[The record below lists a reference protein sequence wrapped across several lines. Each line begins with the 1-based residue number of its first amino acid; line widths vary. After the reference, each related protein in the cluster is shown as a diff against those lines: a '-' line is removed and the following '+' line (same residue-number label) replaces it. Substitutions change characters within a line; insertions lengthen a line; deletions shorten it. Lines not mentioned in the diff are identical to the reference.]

1 MQLTMHSLKDLWDEA
16 STSRKCTN
24 LSYKT
29 ELSYIYK
36 GIKICNVN
44 NNIKIYNAG
53 IQRYAYK
60 ELTEDEYQFLY
71 DNGFIKGVHL
81 TKMGN
86 YKNKISILNK
96 KIKNEIN
103 TRNNKKHYDS
113 LKIKRENLINKYTQI
128 SKLN

>member
-1 MQLTMHSLKDLWDEA
+1 MHSLKDLWDEA
-16 STSRKCTN
+16 SSSKKCID

-29 ELSYIYK
+29 EQSYIYK
-36 GIKICNVN
+36 GIKICKVENE
-44 NNIKIYNAG
+44 IKIYNAG
-53 IQRYAYK
+53 KQAYIYK
-60 ELTEDEYQFLY
+60 ELSESEYQFLY

-86 YKNKISILNK
+86 YKEKISVLNK
-96 KIKNEIN
+96 KIKDEIN

-113 LKIKRENLINKYTQI
+113 LKNKRENLINKYTQI

>member
-71 DNGFIKGVHL
+71 
-81 TKMGN
+81 
-86 YKNKISILNK
+86 
-96 KIKNEIN
+96 EIN